1 MLSQRKTEAKTAGK
15 AMRKLGPIAERT
27 WTSEMRMRP
36 CGLAFWV
43 HRWVAAED
51 VGPGEKLR
59 YTVFYVNQGDEP
71 ATEVRIENPIPELTV
86 YVSDSATGQGST
98 IMFSADGGEQYDAA
112 DSVTYQVR
120 VFGGG
125 TDRRLASAERFTNI
139 RWMIDRVPPGSM
151 GEVSFEVVVE

>member
-1 MLSQRKTEAKTAGK
+1 MLLDLLLSAFISPAYAFAEPNIQLDMQVAKEVLVEDNG
-15 AMRKLGPIAERT
+15 AM
-27 WTSEMRMRP
+27 
-36 CGLAFWV
+36 V
-43 HRWVAAED
+43 HRWVVAED